1 MTNNRTVLAAVAAML
16 LLVACGSSEEPR
28 TLTGAGAT
36 FPYPI
41 YSKWF
46 SEYQKAH
53 PLVQINYVA
62 QGSGAG
68 ISQVTEGTVDFG
80 ASDQPMNDEQIQKFK
95 TARSSDIL
103 LFPTVLGA
111 VIPTYNLPGVTEP
124 LNFTSAALAGIFL
137 GKITKWNDPAI
148 ASANPGVKLPAEPIT
163 VVYRSE
169 ASGTSFVWTDF
180 LTKVSPEW
188 ASGPGKGSAISW
200 PAGIGGKGSEGVT
213 GLVKQTPNSIGYTEM
228 IYAIQNK
235 IPMGNVQNAAGKF
248 IKASP
253 ESVTAAAASVEMPA
267 DFRLSITNASGDGA
281 YPISSYTWLLVPAT
295 IQDKGKREVIVDF
308 LKWMLT
314 TGQTMA
320 PALQYAQL
328 PSAVVAKEQ
337 AAIGSIK

>member
-1 MTNNRTVLAAVAAML
+1 MTKNRIVPAAVAAL
-16 LLVACGSSEEPR
+16 LLLASCGSSEEPR

-36 FPYPI
+36 FPYPM

-53 PLVQINYVA
+53 PLIQINYVQ

-68 ISQVTEGTVDFG
+68 ISQVTQGTVDFG
-80 ASDQPMNDEQIQKFK
+80 ASDQPMTDEQIQKFQDSRTTK
-95 TARSSDIL
+95 IL
-103 LFPTVLGA
+103 HLPTVLGA
-111 VIPTYNLPGVTEP
+111 VVPTYNVPGVTEE

-163 VVYRSE
+163 VVHRSDG
-169 ASGTSFVWTDF
+169 SGTSFVWTDY
-180 LTKVSPEW
+180 LSKVSPEW
-188 ASGPGKGSAISW
+188 ASGPGRGAAINW

-213 GLVKQTPNSIGYTEM
+213 GMLKQTPNSIGYTEM

-235 IPMGNVQNAAGKF
+235 IPMGRVQNAAGKF
-248 IKASP
+248 IEATP
-253 ESVTAAAASVEMPA
+253 ESVTAAAASVDVPD
-267 DFRLSITNASGDGA
+267 DFRLSITNPSGEAA
-281 YPISSYTWLLVPAT
+281 YPIASYTWLLIPVTFEDAS
-295 IQDKGKREVIVDF
+295 KREVVVDF

-314 TGQTMA
+314 DGQSLA

-328 PSAVVAKEQ
+328 PSSVVAKEQ
-337 AAIGSIK
+337 AAIAAIK